1 MTAATDEK
9 PAVAS
14 LSDTEKELGSA
25 APDKFAGFEDPD
37 AGLSE
42 EEKAKIVCP
51 AIQTTKHNIPATHA
65 FEPGISSFCRSLQ
78 LLTASC
84 HIL

>member
-1 MTAATDEK
+1 MAATTDDK

-14 LSDTEKELGSA
+14 LSDTERELESA

-42 EEKAKIVCP
+42 EEKAKIVCT
-51 AIQTTKHNIPATHA
+51 IQTPKQIIPTIHTSGPY
-65 FEPGISSFCRSLQ
+65 FHHSINYCSY
-78 LLTASC
+78 
-84 HIL
+84 